1 MLTLS
6 SKQQWGIGGVLML
19 VMLATRSHM
28 VDHLQDASWAVFLL
42 LGFYVRPLW
51 AYALFWV
58 AGFAVDYA
66 VTSNGW
72 ISSYCL
78 TPAYGFTF
86 VAYAA
91 LWAAGR
97 WLASQYQQDWRD
109 LVKLAAATISGTLVC
124 FLITNASFYALA
136 GYFGPMSAAD
146 YSVAVLKYLP
156 AYLQTTLFYV
166 GVAALV
172 HIAALQTTRTK
183 NSATV

>member
-6 SKQQWGIGGVLML
+6 SKQQWGIGGVLLL

-72 ISSYCL
+72 IIVRSCCL
-78 TPAYGFTF
+78 HMILRFGNNDIVDESA
-86 VAYAA
+86 
-91 LWAAGR
+91 R
-97 WLASQYQQDWRD
+97 
-109 LVKLAAATISGTLVC
+109 
-124 FLITNASFYALA
+124 NFY
-136 GYFGPMSAAD
+136 
-146 YSVAVLKYLP
+146 
-156 AYLQTTLFYV
+156 LFRMKRI
-166 GVAALV
+166 GL
-172 HIAALQTTRTK
+172 R
-183 NSATV
+183 

>member
-91 LWAAGR
+91 LWAA
-97 WLASQYQQDWRD
+97 
-109 LVKLAAATISGTLVC
+109 LVSKSVPTG
-124 FLITNASFYALA
+124 LA
-136 GYFGPMSAAD
+136 GFG
-146 YSVAVLKYLP
+146 
-156 AYLQTTLFYV
+156 
-166 GVAALV
+166 
-172 HIAALQTTRTK
+172 
-183 NSATV
+183 